1 MKQFFKFMFASMVGF
16 FISCLLFL
24 LVFFIIIAALVSS
37 SEKEVVIPEKS
48 VLLISL
54 DEPLY
59 ERSTENPFAGL
70 PFEGSQYLKGLGL
83 NDVITDIRKAEKDPK
98 VKGILLDMSTVQA
111 GLASVEAIR
120 AALMEFKKSGK
131 FIVSYADYYTQLSYY
146 LASVSDRV
154 FLNPQGMFE
163 WKGLDARL
171 LFFKGSLEKLNIDMQ
186 IVRHGKYKSAVE
198 PLVNDK
204 MSPENREQTT
214 EFVQSF
220 WKHMSGEVSAA
231 RNIDI
236 LELNRMADELACNS
250 AGEALAGRMVDSLVY
265 RDGLHSWLRKKLG
278 IGEHDKINTV
288 GLRKYID
295 VKPAEKKE
303 FTKDRIAVIWASGD
317 ISTGEGS
324 EESIGSDRISRAIR
338 KARTDK
344 NVKAIV
350 LRVNSPGGMHIAS
363 EVIWR
368 EVQLATKE
376 KPVVA
381 SFGDYA
387 ASGGYY
393 IACGANKIVAEPTTI
408 TGSIGVFGVIPNV
421 QKMMNQKLGITI
433 DEVMTNQNS
442 DYIPVYKPLSEFQ
455 RAVLTKDI
463 ERIYDIFLTRV
474 AEGRKMQRDQ
484 VDSIAQGRVWTGL
497 TAKSLGLVD
506 ETGGLDKA
514 LSMAAA
520 LAGITNYRILDLP
533 EQKDPFTELVEYLSG
548 DHQEETAIRKALGP
562 LYPTYRDLQNLQT
575 MQGIQARLPFTF
587 SLN

>member
-1 MKQFFKFMFASMVGF
+1 MKQFFKFMFASMLGF
-16 FISCLLFL
+16 FISCLVLLFI
-24 LVFFIIIAALVSS
+24 FFIIIAALVSS
-37 SEKEVVIPEKS
+37 SDKEVVIPEKS

-54 DEPLY
+54 AEPLY
-59 ERSTENPFAGL
+59 ERSTQNPFAGL
-70 PFEGSQYLKGLGL
+70 PFEGSQYMKGLGL
-83 NDVITDIRKAEKDPK
+83 NDVIADIRKAEKDPK
-98 VKGILLDMSTVQA
+98 IIGILLDMSTVQS
-111 GLASVEAIR
+111 GLATVEAIR
-120 AALMEFKKSGK
+120 FALTEFKKSGK

-146 LASVSDRV
+146 LASVSDKI
-154 FLNPQGMFE
+154 FLNPQGLLD

-198 PLVNDK
+198 PLVNDR
-204 MSPENREQTT
+204 MSAENREQTT

-220 WKHMSGEVSAA
+220 WKHMSSQVSLARKIEVA
-231 RNIDI
+231 
-236 LELNRMADELACNS
+236 ELNRLADELTCNG
-250 AGEALAGRMVDSLVY
+250 AAEALANRMVDSLVY
-265 RDGLHSWLRKKLG
+265 RDGLHAWLRKKLA
-278 IGEHDKINTV
+278 IGENDKINTV

-303 FTKDRIAVIWASGD
+303 FTKDKIAVVWASGD
-317 ISTGEGS
+317 INTGEGS

-368 EVQLATKE
+368 EVQLAVKD

-393 IACGANKIVAEPTTI
+393 IACAANKIVAEPTTI

-442 DYIPVYKPLSEFQ
+442 DYIPVYKPLSDFQ

-474 AEGRKMQRDQ
+474 AEGRKMQRDE

-497 TAKSLGLVD
+497 TAKELGLVD

-514 LSMAAA
+514 LA
-520 LAGITNYRILDLP
+520 LAAELAEITNYRILSLP
-533 EQKDPFTELVEYLSG
+533 EQKDPFSELVEYLSG
-548 DHQEETAIRKALGP
+548 DQQEETAIRKALGP
-562 LYPTYRDLQNLQT
+562 LYPTYRDLQNLQH
-575 MQGIQARLPFTF
+575 MQGIQARLPFSF